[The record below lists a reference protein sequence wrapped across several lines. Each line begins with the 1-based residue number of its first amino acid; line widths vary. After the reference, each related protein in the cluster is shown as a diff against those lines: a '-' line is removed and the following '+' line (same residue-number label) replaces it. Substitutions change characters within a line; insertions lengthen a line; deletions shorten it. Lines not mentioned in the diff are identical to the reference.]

1 MLVPPAAVAAEGPA
15 AVVLLLLLL
24 PLMGPPTAVASM
36 MKALG
41 YAMDDAYLS
50 SLFKK
55 FDQDGDGQ
63 ISAAEFDTMG
73 QFLGILD
80 AAAPAPAA
88 APAAAAAPAPA
99 GAAAAAA
106 EPAGAAPRM
115 PEGLSQM
122 QQMAWRKQHGVAGAG
137 KKKKTKKTTK
147 PAAGGGGGG
156 GGGDEASMGMPPGMS
171 KMQQMAWRKKNA
183 TG

>member
-1 MLVPPAAVAAEGPA
+1 MNTDGELSREE
-15 AVVLLLLLL
+15 
-24 PLMGPPTAVASM
+24 VASM

-63 ISAAEFDTMG
+63 ISAAEFDAMG

-88 APAAAAAPAPA
+88 APAAPAAPAPA
-99 GAAAAAA
+99 GAAAAAAAA

-147 PAAGGGGGG
+147 PAAGGGG
-156 GGGDEASMGMPPGMS
+156 DEAASIGMPPGMS